1 MEKKFLIF
9 SKRARKN
16 LRILAYVDKIGMV
29 YFSVSPHPCGG
40 GFEKQGSEPGAKAT
54 GGFSFGH
61 RVKPFGEVYPPQL
74 ARHRRGGDGFCA
86 ASRRS
91 LLAKFTR
98 RSLLAIGEAGRIPL
112 CPFNFL
118 TL

>member
-54 GGFSFGH
+54 GGFSFG
-61 RVKPFGEVYPPQL
+61 RI
-74 ARHRRGGDGFCA
+74 
-86 ASRRS
+86 ASRQTLWRS
-91 LLAKFTR
+91 RIAKADCAF
-98 RSLLAIGEAGRIPL
+98 
-112 CPFNFL
+112 C
-118 TL
+118 